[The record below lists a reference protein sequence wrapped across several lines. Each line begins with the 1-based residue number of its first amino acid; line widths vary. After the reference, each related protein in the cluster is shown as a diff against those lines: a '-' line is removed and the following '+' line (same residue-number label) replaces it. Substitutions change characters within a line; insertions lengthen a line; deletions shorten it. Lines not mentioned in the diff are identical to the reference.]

1 MDINAIKS
9 RLSTLQATSNTKD
22 NFWKP
27 EPGKQVVRIV
37 PYKFNKDNPFIELF
51 FIIA

>member
-9 RLSTLQATSNTKD
+9 KLATLQSTTSTKD

-27 EPGKQVVRIV
+27 EPGTQVVRIV
-37 PYKFNKDNPFIELF
+37 LTN
-51 FIIA
+51 IIKKILL